1 MEYETKQ
8 DIIELSQGYFGA
20 ILLAVL
26 MYSGVVSGLYAGES
40 ITFETNLTN
49 PYYTVVGNSSDLEG
63 LNISLEN
70 GNITI
75 STVVNY
81 KPDNFTLIFFN
92 KVTREVE
99 KIVYTDGGGSSG
111 GGGTKYV
118 DRNLTVYVTEYID
131 KIEVVNNT
139 EFVDNTETIETG
151 YELWHII
158 LGLAVGG
165 LFGWW
170 IIRNEKME
178 EEKIEEEEEKEEE
191 DISS

>member
-1 MEYETKQ
+1 MECETKQ

-49 PYYTVVGNSSDLEG
+49 PYYTVDGNSSDLEG

-151 YELWHII
+151 YELWMI
-158 LGLAVGG
+158 LLAMALGIG
-165 LFGWW
+165 FGYF
-170 IIRNEKME
+170 IKKGKKSDVE
-178 EEKIEEEEEKEEE
+178 ETN
-191 DISS
+191 